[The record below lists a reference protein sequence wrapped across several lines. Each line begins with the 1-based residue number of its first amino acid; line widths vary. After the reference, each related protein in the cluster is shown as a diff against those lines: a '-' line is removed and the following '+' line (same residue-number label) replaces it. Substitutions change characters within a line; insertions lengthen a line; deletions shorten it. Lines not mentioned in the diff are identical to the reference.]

1 MGVGGNFLK
10 QDLKERPGK
19 GQNEAAGQQGG

>member
-1 MGVGGNFLK
+1 MNEAF

-19 GQNEAAGQQGG
+19 QLYVRYQKLYLALN